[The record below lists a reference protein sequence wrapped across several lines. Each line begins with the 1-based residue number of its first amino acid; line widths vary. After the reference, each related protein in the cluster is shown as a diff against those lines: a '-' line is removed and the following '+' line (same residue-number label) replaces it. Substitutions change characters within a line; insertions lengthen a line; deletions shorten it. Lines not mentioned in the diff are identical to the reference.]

1 MKKPV
6 HNPREVAEIVAVQ
19 ALSFIAGDPERLG
32 LFLAESGIGPE
43 TLRTAAADPQ
53 FLASVLDFVLRDDAT
68 VKAFA
73 SVSQLHPTNIAAA
86 RHFGCF
92 LLDGLFFLG
101 GADRPLQGHL
111 AVFRN
116 NLYVVGISGQRLV
129 VHDGLADFLHHVA
142 I

>member
-1 MKKPV
+1 LKKPV

-19 ALSFIAGDPERLG
+19 ALSFIADDPERLG

-43 TLRTAAADPQ
+43 TLRTAAADPH

-86 RHFGCF
+86 QQALSDQQWER
-92 LLDGLFFLG
+92 DV
-101 GADRPLQGHL
+101 P
-111 AVFRN
+111 
-116 NLYVVGISGQRLV
+116 
-129 VHDGLADFLHHVA
+129 
-142 I
+142 